1 MHNWPEYAPTEILP
15 GLWQGGTE
23 DHEVVG
29 CPTPRGHY
37 SLNYSFDFIVT
48 LYADAMPAPWG
59 VEELRFRFPD
69 SCLTPLVEL
78 KAVSLARSAYQHWL
92 AGERVLIRCQAGVN
106 RSGLVM
112 ALVLMHHG
120 FSAADAISLQRGR
133 RGNAVLS
140 NTHFEAWLLSPSAE
154 ALIAQHAPPST
165 FDQSSAA

>member
-1 MHNWPEYAPTEILP
+1 MKHWPEYAPTEILP

-23 DHEVVG
+23 DDEVLG
-29 CPTPRGHY
+29 YPAPRGHY
-37 SLNYSFDFIVT
+37 SRKCPFDFIVT

-59 VEELRFRFPD
+59 VEEVRFGFPD

-120 FSAADAISLQRGR
+120 YSAASALTLQRSR

-140 NTHFEAWLLSPSAE
+140 NGNFEAWLLGPSVE
-154 ALIAQHAPPST
+154 GLIAEHATPSM
-165 FDQSSAA
+165 FDRSTEA

>member
-1 MHNWPEYAPTEILP
+1 MLGYPA
-15 GLWQGGTE
+15 
-23 DHEVVG
+23 
-29 CPTPRGHY
+29 PRGHY
-37 SLNYSFDFIVT
+37 SRNCPFDFIVT

-59 VEELRFRFPD
+59 VEEVRFGFPD

-78 KAVSLARSAYQHWL
+78 KAVRLARSAYQHWL

-120 FSAADAISLQRGR
+120 FSAADALTLQRGR

-140 NTHFEAWLLSPSAE
+140 NGNFEAWLLGPSAE
-154 ALIAQHAPPST
+154 GLIAEHATPST
-165 FDQSSAA
+165 FDRSTEA

>member
-1 MHNWPEYAPTEILP
+1 MKHWPEYAPTEILP

-23 DHEVVG
+23 DDEVLG
-29 CPTPRGHY
+29 YPTPRGHY
-37 SLNYSFDFIVT
+37 SRNCAFDFIVT
-48 LYADAMPAPWG
+48 LDADAMPAPWG
-59 VEELRFRFPD
+59 VEEVRFGFPD

-112 ALVLMHHG
+112 ALVLMHYG
-120 FSAADAISLQRGR
+120 YSAADALTLQRSR

-140 NTHFEAWLLSPSAE
+140 NGNFEAWLLGPSVE
-154 ALIAQHAPPST
+154 GLIAEHATPSM
-165 FDQSSAA
+165 FDRSTEA

>member
-1 MHNWPEYAPTEILP
+1 MKHWPEYAPTEILP

-23 DHEVVG
+23 DDEVLG
-29 CPTPRGHY
+29 YPAPRGHY
-37 SLNYSFDFIVT
+37 SRNCAFDFIVT

-59 VEELRFRFPD
+59 VEEVRFGFPD

-78 KAVSLARSAYQHWL
+78 KAVRLARSAYQHWL

-112 ALVLMHHG
+112 ALVLMHHR
-120 FSAADAISLQRGR
+120 FSAADALTLQRSR

-140 NTHFEAWLLSPSAE
+140 NGNFEAWLLGPSVE
-154 ALIAQHAPPST
+154 GLIAEHATPST
-165 FDQSSAA
+165 FDRSTEA

>member
-1 MHNWPEYAPTEILP
+1 MKHWPEYAPTEILP

-23 DHEVVG
+23 DDDVLSY
-29 CPTPRGHY
+29 PTPRGHY
-37 SLNYSFDFIVT
+37 SRNCPFDFIVT

-59 VEELRFRFPD
+59 VEELRFGFPD

-120 FSAADAISLQRGR
+120 FSAADALTLQRSR

-140 NTHFEAWLLSPSAE
+140 NGNFEAWLLGPSAE
-154 ALIAQHAPPST
+154 GLIAEHVTPST
-165 FDQSSAA
+165 FDRSTEA